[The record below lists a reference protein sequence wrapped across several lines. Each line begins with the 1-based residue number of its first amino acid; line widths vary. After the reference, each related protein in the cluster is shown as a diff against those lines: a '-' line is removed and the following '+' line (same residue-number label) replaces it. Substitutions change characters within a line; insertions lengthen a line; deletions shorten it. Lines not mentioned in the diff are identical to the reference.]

1 MKSVGCAQ
9 CHVTTHT
16 VVVNNQIVFKCK
28 KCVQDAL
35 EMFDRSKVTLWILL
49 RRRRHMSRDMAKKIC
64 QCLDAPIQTFG
75 DDKEEGMQVFSE
87 CAKFYTSLD
96 EPDFVNFPLQSL
108 KHVEVD
114 VSPLTIKNFRRF
126 SHLLARYAFQNIVAR
141 WDFSRI
147 DEDLVEL
154 IKIHIKPGT
163 TLTIT
168 VPTFGFGME
177 QKPFTI
183 EEHNAILRVLPENDV

>member
-28 KCVQDAL
+28 KCVRNAL
-35 EMFDRSKVTLWILL
+35 EMFDRSKMTLWILL
-49 RRRRHMSRDMAKKIC
+49 RRRRRMSRDMAKKIC
-64 QCLDAPIQTFG
+64 QCLVAPIQTF
-75 DDKEEGMQVFSE
+75 DDEKEERMQVFPE
-87 CAKFYTSLD
+87 CAKFFTPLD

-114 VSPLTIKNFRRF
+114 VSPLTVESFGRLYY
-126 SHLLARYAFQNIVAR
+126 LLSRYAFQNNVAR

-147 DEDLVEL
+147 DEDLTEL
-154 IKIHIKPGT
+154 IKTRIKPGT
-163 TLTIT
+163 TLIIT

-183 EEHNAILRVLPENDV
+183 REHNAIFRVLPENDV